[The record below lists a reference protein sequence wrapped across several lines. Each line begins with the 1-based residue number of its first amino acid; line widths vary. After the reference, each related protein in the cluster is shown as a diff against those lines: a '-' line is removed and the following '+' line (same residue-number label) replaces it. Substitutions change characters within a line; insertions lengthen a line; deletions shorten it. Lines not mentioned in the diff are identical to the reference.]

1 MAQGKLI
8 VLEGI
13 DGSGKSTQFKRLCAR
28 LEAENVPFHR
38 VIFPRYGEP
47 SSALLTM
54 YLNGVFGKNPRD
66 VNAYAASTFYG
77 VDRFASF
84 RMDWGEYYKGGGLIL
99 SDRYTTS
106 NAVHQGA
113 KVPEPELGA
122 FLDWLY
128 DFEFRILEL
137 PRPDLVLYMDID
149 LASAE
154 RQMRARESETRTAA
168 DIHEADLDYLRR
180 CLWAGGAAAD
190 RFGWRR
196 IPCVE
201 GGKMRPVE
209 DIHGDVFRVVQ
220 TVLR

>member
-28 LEAENVPFHR
+28 LEAESLPFHR
-38 VIFPRYGEP
+38 IIFPRYGEA

-54 YLNGVFGKNPRD
+54 YLNGAFGKNPQD

-84 RMDWGEYYKGGGLIL
+84 RMDWGACYKAGGLIL

-113 KVPEPELGA
+113 KVPEAGLGD

-137 PRPDLVLYMDID
+137 PRPDLVLYMDVD
-149 LASAE
+149 VETAG
-154 RQMRARESETRTAA
+154 RQMRVRETETHTAA
-168 DIHEADLDYLRR
+168 DIHEADPDYLRR
-180 CLWAGGAAAD
+180 CLRAGGAAAD
-190 RFGWRR
+190 RFGWWR
-196 IPCVE
+196 IPCVAA
-201 GGKMRPVE
+201 GAMRPVE
-209 DIHGDVFRVVQ
+209 EIHGDIFCAVSE
-220 TVLR
+220 LL